1 MKYLLDVG
9 EENPKDIANLDDH
22 FGDLLRMMLKE
33 SKYERITLSKCITML
48 EELLIINWMINS
60 KL

>member
-48 EELLIINWMINS
+48 EELLIIN
-60 KL
+60 